1 MRKRLLSEFDR
12 IWVDNLNGS
21 KFETGKVAPDG
32 SPDPSVF
39 STEANREG
47 IQVGTAVA
55 LLTKRSMPGAD
66 WFFIVISGVQRSVRR
81 CWKILT
87 KQTLTHDM
95 RVLTQLAQTA
105 LPCARDR
112 LHSPI

>member
-1 MRKRLLSEFDR
+1 MRKRLLDEFDR

-32 SPDPSVF
+32 SPDRSVF

-55 LLTKRSMPGAD
+55 LLRSDAARGQ
-66 WFFIVISGVQRSVRR
+66 IGSV
-81 CWKILT
+81 
-87 KQTLTHDM
+87 
-95 RVLTQLAQTA
+95 
-105 LPCARDR
+105 
-112 LHSPI
+112 S